1 MSAEPIDSRPP
12 ERFGVQEARQRFPE
26 LLDRASKGERMVIQ
40 RHRKD
45 LAAIVPLR
53 DTLLASRANCQE
65 AMENLLALKGSATE
79 RGDSQK
85 GLKQCPQKARFQ
97 ARQLGPGSRIGLD
110 GSALVAFL
118 HDDPHASRVLEPVL
132 QGIAQGSW
140 QGVISSI
147 SLMTVMDAA
156 LSQGDEALALRYS
169 AAFANPRH
177 WLQAPLDGDLALAAS
192 RLQQQEPELDL
203 NQAIELATAIQNE
216 VAVLVTADRDL
227 AQTALHPVLPCRS
240 I

>member
-1 MSAEPIDSRPP
+1 MSA

-26 LLDRASKGERMVIQ
+26 LLVRASKGERLVIQ
-40 RHRKD
+40 RHRQD
-45 LAAIVPLR
+45 LAAIVPLQ
-53 DTLLASRANCQE
+53 DAAAGGPSSQE
-65 AMENLLALKGSATE
+65 AKENLLSLKGRAKERSAQQRTP
-79 RGDSQK
+79 GAA
-85 GLKQCPQKARFQ
+85 GAKARFQ

-118 HDDPHASRVLEPVL
+118 KDDPQNSQVLEPVL

-147 SLMTVMDAA
+147 SLMQVMEAA
-156 LSQGDEALALRYS
+156 LRQGDEALALRYG
-169 AAFANPRH
+169 AAFANPRQ
-177 WLQAPLDGDLALAAS
+177 WRQVPLDGDLALAAS
-192 RLQQQEPELDL
+192 RLQQQEPELEL
-203 NQAIELATAIQNE
+203 HHAIELATAIQNE
-216 VAVLVTADRDL
+216 VAVLVTADGDL

>member
-1 MSAEPIDSRPP
+1 MAEVSGV

-26 LLDRASKGERMVIQ
+26 LLVRASKGERLVIQ
-40 RHRKD
+40 RHRQD
-45 LAAIVPLR
+45 LAAIVPLE
-53 DTLLASRANCQE
+53 DAAGGTSSQE
-65 AMENLLALKGSATE
+65 AMENLLSLKGSA
-79 RGDSQK
+79 QK
-85 GLKQCPQKARFQ
+85 RSSLQRVPGGAPAKARFQ
-97 ARQLGPGSRIGLD
+97 ARQLGSGSRIGLD

-118 HDDPHASRVLEPVL
+118 QDDPHSSQVLEPVL

-147 SLMTVMDAA
+147 SLMRVMDAA
-156 LSQGDEALALRYS
+156 LNQGDEALAMRYS

-177 WLQAPLDGDLALAAS
+177 WLQVPLDGDLALAAS